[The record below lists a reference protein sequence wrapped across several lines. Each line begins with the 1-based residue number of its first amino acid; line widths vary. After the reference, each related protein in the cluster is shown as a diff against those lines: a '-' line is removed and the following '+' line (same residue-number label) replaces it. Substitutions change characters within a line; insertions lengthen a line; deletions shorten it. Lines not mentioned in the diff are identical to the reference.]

1 MGKGSRV
8 MWQMGGAQGI
18 KSVKILLNKSFFP
31 PNLSM
36 FHSYWSFCN
45 LEISTVYIKRRLLLG
60 KRVTFLDSNLVTNID
75 SMLKSRESTLPAKVC
90 LVKAVVFQVWM
101 WELDHREG
109 WAPKNWWF
117 ETVVLEET
125 LESPLDSME
134 IKPDN
139 PKGNQSWIFI
149 GRTAAEAEAPI
160 LWPRDVKSWPT
171 GRGPDAGKDWG

>member
-1 MGKGSRV
+1 
-8 MWQMGGAQGI
+8 
-18 KSVKILLNKSFFP
+18 
-31 PNLSM
+31 
-36 FHSYWSFCN
+36 
-45 LEISTVYIKRRLLLG
+45 
-60 KRVTFLDSNLVTNID
+60 
-75 SMLKSRESTLPAKVC
+75 MLKSRESTLPAKVC

-160 LWPRDVKSWPT
+160 LWT
-171 GRGPDAGKDWG
+171 PDGKNWLLGKDRDAVKDWRPEEKGTAEYEMVGWHHQLDGHEFETNSGRWWRTGKPGMLESTGSQRVRHDRE